1 MDGRDIGTTVFPDAE
16 LKIFMTADTQVRAVR
31 RAEEMRAKGME
42 ADTEDVKKNLL
53 ERDYIDSHRE
63 VSPLSKAAD
72 AVELDNTEMTMEDQ
86 MVWLKNLIS
95 ERFGC

>member
-1 MDGRDIGTTVFPDAE
+1 
-16 LKIFMTADTQVRAVR
+16 
-31 RAEEMRAKGME
+31 MRAKGME
-42 ADTEDVKKNLL
+42 ADIEDVKKNLL